1 MSTGPQASMNTQ
13 VFEIYIKASPQTI
26 WEAITSPE
34 WNEKYGYQG
43 PMHFE
48 LRPGGKFQTRANPD
62 MQRMGLPEVIIDGEV
77 LESVPP
83 RRLVHTYRWLFTEES
98 KR

>member
-13 VFEIYIKASPQTI
+13 VFEIYIKASPQVI

-48 LRPGGKFQTRANPD
+48 LRP
-62 MQRMGLPEVIIDGEV
+62 
-77 LESVPP
+77 
-83 RRLVHTYRWLFTEES
+83 
-98 KR
+98 